1 MLLYWTFLFTLSG
14 AAQTTVFENVNVIPM
29 DRERVIE
36 RQNVVVREGRIVSIG
51 RQAAPTEAV
60 RVEGKGKY
68 LMPGFFEMHGHLP
81 GPNTPQELAERIL
94 FLYVSNGVTTVRGMQ
109 GAPNQLALRQ
119 QIAEGKLLGPRLY
132 LAGPQL
138 SGASAPDPATAAKA
152 VRDQKAAGYDL
163 LKIQEGLQPAVYD
176 EIVKTAKEAR
186 ITFGG
191 HVPNP
196 VGLLKCLSMGQ
207 VSIDHLDGY
216 WEEIGDDDS
225 KFKATVAAGIK
236 SGSYH
241 VPTMPLWEI
250 FNGNEPVE
258 TLMKRDDLKY
268 MPKNVVDAWAASV
281 TKMRTSPPA
290 NGAKIIEQRR
300 RILKALVDGGGKI
313 AFGTD
318 SPQLFSVPG
327 FSVHREMQSMK
338 SAGLTNYQIL
348 ASGTRNSAEYFTKF
362 NGVPMD
368 SGVVAKGHRADLVL
382 LEANPL
388 TDIANFARRAGVM
401 VNGVWISESEIQ
413 KRLAKY
419 AN

>member
-1 MLLYWTFLFTLSG
+1 MLLFLTALFAING
-14 AAQTTVFENVNVIPM
+14 AAETIVFENVNVIPM

-36 RQNVVVREGRIVSIG
+36 RQNVVVRDGRIASIG
-51 RQAAPTEAV
+51 RGSLPKDAV
-60 RVEGKGKY
+60 RVDGSGKY
-68 LMPGFFEMHGHLP
+68 LMPGFYEMHGHLP
-81 GPNTPQELAERIL
+81 GPNTPPELTERVL
-94 FLYVSNGVTTVRGMQ
+94 FLYLSNGVTTVRGMQ
-109 GAPNQLALRQ
+109 GARNQLELRK
-119 QIAEGKLLGPRLY
+119 QINDGKMQGPALY

-138 SGASAPDPATAAKA
+138 SAASAPDTATAARI
-152 VRDQKAAGYDL
+152 VREQKAAGYDL

-176 EIVKTAKEAR
+176 EIVKTAKEVN
-186 ITFGG
+186 ISFGG

-216 WEEIGDDDS
+216 WEEIGEDES
-225 KFKATVAAGIK
+225 KFQAVVKGGIK

-250 FNGNEPVE
+250 FNGSEPVDS
-258 TLMKRDDLKY
+258 LLKREDLKY

-281 TKMRTSPPA
+281 TKMRSSPSPD
-290 NGAKIIEQRR
+290 GAKILDLRR
-300 RILKALVDGGGKI
+300 RVLKALVDGGGKV

-327 FSVHREMQSMK
+327 FSIHREMQSMK
-338 SAGLTNYQIL
+338 AAGLTNYQIL
-348 ASGTRNSAEYFTKF
+348 SSGTRNSAEYFAKF

-368 SGVVAKGHRADLVL
+368 SGVIAKGNRADLVL
-382 LEANPL
+382 LDANPL
-388 TDIANFARRAGVM
+388 ADVSNFARRSGVM
-401 VNGVWISESEIQ
+401 VRGVWIPEAEIQ
-413 KRLAKY
+413 KRLAGY

>member
-1 MLLYWTFLFTLSG
+1 MLLYWIVLLAVPA

-29 DRERVIE
+29 DRDRVIE
-36 RQNVVVREGRIVSIG
+36 RQNVVVREGRIVSIS
-51 RQAAPTEAV
+51 RETAPKNAI

-81 GPNTPQELAERIL
+81 GPNTPQELTERIL
-94 FLYVSNGVTTVRGMQ
+94 FLYISNGVTTVRGMQ
-109 GAPNQLALRQ
+109 GAANQLALRR
-119 QIAEGKLLGPRLY
+119 QIDEGKLIGPRLF

-163 LKIQEGLQPAVYD
+163 LKIQEGLQPVVYD
-176 EIVKTAKEAR
+176 EIVKTAKEVG

-191 HVPNP
+191 HVPNS

-216 WEEIGDDDS
+216 WEEIGNDES
-225 KFKATVAAGIK
+225 KFEGAVAAGIK

-241 VPTMPLWEI
+241 IPTMPLWEI
-250 FNGNEPVE
+250 FNGNETVE
-258 TLMKRDDLKY
+258 TLLKRDDLKY
-268 MPKNVVDAWAASV
+268 MPKDIVDAWAASV
-281 TKMRTSPPA
+281 TKMRATPPT
-290 NGAKIIEQRR
+290 NGARIIAQRR

-338 SAGLTNYQIL
+338 AAGLTNYQIF
-348 ASGTRNSAEYFTKF
+348 ASGTRNSAEYFARF

-368 SGVVAKGHRADLVL
+368 SGVITKGYRADLVL

-388 TDIANFARRAGVM
+388 IDIANFARRAGVM
-401 VNGVWISESEIQ
+401 VRGVWLSESEIQ
-413 KRLAKY
+413 QRLTKY